1 MAEGSPLWVADI
13 TLGSAED
20 FTQFEIGESLTLT
33 LCGYV
38 FSLRVDQTTE
48 DEQGPEQRR
57 WGVKASSP
65 LAWAD
70 TPYHQSGNLYFP
82 AGTTAREAVEE
93 LLSPVASLTWQ
104 IPDWTLPAAG
114 LVFTS
119 TTPLAAAR
127 SIVEAIGGLLEST
140 PDGAAVARRRYP
152 VPPPEFAHAVP
163 DLVVQDSE
171 MTVRSTS
178 VVHVEIVNRL
188 TVADGNTT
196 ASSSQDKVEF
206 EADDTNAL
214 AGTVRAWPQPWRE
227 VRLVHT
233 GRPEVSVVPKGVRE
247 WEVEET
253 VEFKDGQASL
263 GKPALSIVEVQ
274 WKYFSLGGVTLQ
286 DGGALTAAF
295 GLGYSLATIRY
306 LTRAYVWSVTSPTG
320 EEVQF
325 VLEDDDE

>member
-196 ASSSQDKVEF
+196 ASSSQDKVDF

-214 AGTVRAWPQPWRE
+214 AGTVRAWRE